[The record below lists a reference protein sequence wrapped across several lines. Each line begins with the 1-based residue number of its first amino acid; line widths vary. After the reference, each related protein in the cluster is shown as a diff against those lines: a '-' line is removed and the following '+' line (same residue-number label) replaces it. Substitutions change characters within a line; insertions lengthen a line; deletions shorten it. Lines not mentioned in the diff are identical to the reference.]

1 MLQPTN
7 ISMNPSMPLLL
18 PSSMAMSNMKS
29 TSLLFL
35 KLLYILLNAPSII
48 AGDVDNHR
56 FVYSG
61 FANASLTLNGTASV
75 TPSGLLELTNGTIM
89 SMGHAFYPAPLRLR
103 DSPNSTVQSFSAFFV
118 FGIISIY
125 DLSSHGLT
133 MLVAPSN
140 DFSKATAVQYL
151 GLFNGSNNGNTTNN
165 IFAIELDTWP
175 NSEFGDINNNHVGI
189 DINSLSSVQ
198 SHPAGFFNDQDGTFK
213 NLSLTS
219 QEAMQVWVDY
229 DREKTQVNVTMATL
243 DMATKPKRPT
253 VSARHNL
260 SDVLKDVAYI
270 GFSSSTGKIHTRHY
284 VLGWSFAM
292 NSPAPVINVTML
304 PKLPRNHPKDSR
316 FWVLEIVLPV
326 ATAAV
331 ILSLIAIAFLLVR
344 RHLRYAE
351 VRDDWEME
359 FGPHRF
365 SYKDLFNATGGFENK
380 NLLGV
385 GGFGR
390 VYKGVLPR
398 SRLKVAVKRVSH
410 DSKQGM
416 KEFIAEIVSIGRLQN
431 RNLVQLLGYCR
442 RKGELLLVYEYMPNG
457 SLDKCLYGKKDNDV
471 LTWAQRFRII
481 RGIASGLLYLHEEW
495 EKVVVH
501 RDIKASNVLLDDEMN
516 GRLGDFGLARLYDH
530 GIDPQTTHVVGT
542 IGYLAPE
549 LARSRNAT
557 PLTDVFAFGIFVL
570 EVTCGKRPVDQQNT
584 QDSQLVLVDWVIDK
598 AQKGSFGDTV
608 DASLEGRYDVGEASL
623 ALKIGL
629 LCSHPF
635 ANARPSMRQVMQYL
649 DGEIELPGL
658 SLELLA
664 LMQNE
669 GFVVQNEGFDP
680 YIASYPSSTTSI
692 GTMSHV
698 SGGR

>member
-1 MLQPTN
+1 MVRP
-7 ISMNPSMPLLL
+7 
-18 PSSMAMSNMKS
+18 NMKPIVQF
-29 TSLLFL
+29 FL
-35 KLLYILLNAPSII
+35 KLLLIVLSAPQFI
-48 AGDVDNHR
+48 AGDDNQR

-61 FANASLTLNGTASV
+61 FADTSLALDGIASV
-75 TPSGLLELTNGTIM
+75 TPSGLLELTNGTAM
-89 SMGHAFYPAPLRLR
+89 SMGHAFYPPPLRLR
-103 DSPNSTVQSFSAFFV
+103 DSPNGMVQSFSTSFV

-133 MLVAPSN
+133 MLVAPSK
-140 DFSKATAVQYL
+140 DFSKATPVQYL
-151 GLFNGSNNGNTTNN
+151 GLVNGSNNGNTTNH
-165 IFAIELDTWP
+165 IFAVELDTWQ
-175 NSEFGDINNNHVGI
+175 NTEFGDINNNHIGI
-189 DINSLSSVQ
+189 DINGLSSVQ
-198 SHPAGFFNDQDGTFK
+198 SHPAGFFHDHNGMFK
-213 NLSLTS
+213 DLTLSS

-229 DREKTQVNVTMATL
+229 DREKIQIDVTMAPL

-253 VSARHNL
+253 VSTRYNL
-260 SDVLKDVAYI
+260 STVLKDVAYI
-270 GFSSSTGKIHTRHY
+270 GFSSSTGKIKTRHY

-292 NSPAPVINVTML
+292 NGPAPVINVTML
-304 PKLPRNHPKDSR
+304 PKLPRHHPKGNRS
-316 FWVLEIVLPV
+316 WVLEIVLPV

-331 ILSLIAIAFLLVR
+331 LLSLGTIAFLFVQ
-344 RHLRYAE
+344 RHLRYAQL
-351 VRDDWEME
+351 RDSWEME

-365 SYKDLFNATGGFENK
+365 SYKDLYHATGGFEDR

-398 SRLKVAVKRVSH
+398 SRLKIAVKRVSH

-431 RNLVQLLGYCR
+431 RNLVPLLGYCP

-457 SLDKCLYGKKDNDV
+457 SLDKYLHGKGDNTV
-471 LTWAQRFRII
+471 LSWAQRFHIVK
-481 RGIASGLLYLHEEW
+481 GIASGLLYLHEEW

-501 RDIKASNVLLDDEMN
+501 RDIKASNVLLDDKMN

-549 LARSRNAT
+549 LAHSGNAT
-557 PLTDVFAFGIFVL
+557 PPTDVFAFGMFIL
-570 EVTCGKRPVDQQNT
+570 EVTCGQRPVNYQNA
-584 QDSQLVLVDWVIDK
+584 QGNQLMLVDWVIDNV
-598 AQKGSFGDTV
+598 QKGSFDDTV
-608 DASLEGRYDVGEASL
+608 DARLKGRYDVDEAYL

-635 ANARPSMRQVMQYL
+635 INARPSMRQVMQYL
-649 DGEIELPGL
+649 DGEIEPP
-658 SLELLA
+658 ELRSESLA
-664 LMQNE
+664 LMQND
-669 GFVVQNEGFDP
+669 GFEP
-680 YIASYPSSTTSI
+680 YTISYPLSTTSI
-692 GTMSHV
+692 GTVSHV